1 MKSVKYHDFDCPKN
15 APRTPKNKRFLKNII
30 SLPKASAID
39 PANHVLYRAFRRP
52 PKNRCFWLPGPE
64 NHGFRPIPALFGL
77 NPPFRPISTEKWV
90 CPPPK
95 VDVFGPELTP
105 KNVIL
110 VIYPPDSD
118 GVFTCVNA
126 TSLVTRLYP

>member
-1 MKSVKYHDFDCPKN
+1 MKYPDFGHVKN
-15 APRTPKNKRFLKNII
+15 APRTPKKFQFLKNAI
-30 SLPKASAID
+30 LLLKASAID

-95 VDVFGPELTP
+95 
-105 KNVIL
+105 
-110 VIYPPDSD
+110 S
-118 GVFTCVNA
+118 
-126 TSLVTRLYP
+126 